1 MTFANMN
8 RVDKLLRPKIK
19 PADPQSRESV
29 PEGLW
34 IKCPCCE
41 AVLYC
46 ADVQKNLHVCPKCAH
61 HMRIGARARLDHLLD
76 AEGRYELGQHIAP
89 VDALKFKD
97 SGKYTERLKMAARE
111 TGETDALIVFGGAI
125 HTFPAVAACFE
136 FAFMGGSM
144 GSVVGERFVRGVKA

>member
-1 MTFANMN
+1 MTLANMN
-8 RVDKLLRPKIK
+8 WLDKLLPPKIK
-19 PADPQSRESV
+19 PADPQSRKSM

-41 AVLYC
+41 AVLYR

-61 HMRIGARARLDHLLD
+61 HMR
-76 AEGRYELGQHIAP
+76 
-89 VDALKFKD
+89 
-97 SGKYTERLKMAARE
+97 MAARE

-144 GSVVGERFVRGVKA
+144 GSVVGERFVRGVKAALDAHAPFICIAASGG